1 MLKGHNVMLEL
12 VARDH
17 IMVMV
22 VECHS
27 IDRVMDGDV
36 MVKVT
41 LFRIPW

>member
-1 MLKGHNVMLEL
+1 MLEL
-12 VARDH
+12 MARDH

-27 IDRVMDGDV
+27 INRVMHEDG